1 MVERGVG
8 DTQSGETL
16 NDKQVL
22 DMLMS
27 KYWLLPSLVVDSSFF
42 LCIQERELSW
52 YGILKSSPY
61 RVL

>member
-1 MVERGVG
+1 MKKKVIRSRKFLDLYNFSPNGKIKLREMVERGVG

-27 KYWLLPSLVVDSSFF
+27 KY
-42 LCIQERELSW
+42 
-52 YGILKSSPY
+52 
-61 RVL
+61 